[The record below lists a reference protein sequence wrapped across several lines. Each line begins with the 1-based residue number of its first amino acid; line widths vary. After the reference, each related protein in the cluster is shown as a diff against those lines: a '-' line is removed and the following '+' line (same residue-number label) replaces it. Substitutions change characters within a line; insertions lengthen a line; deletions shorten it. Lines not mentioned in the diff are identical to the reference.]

1 MIEDMMSPQVPED
14 FTPPDVTDEAK
25 TRAVLTT
32 EHDADAICVGAI
44 VWGSGMIEA
53 LWLGGYAS
61 IDDFLRAE
69 MVRYLFDHHSRGN
82 KLVVHTKG
90 LQEPLNHVMRAAK
103 RGGLTSAGKPMKG
116 FQLMQPLAGARRE
129 KQLVIN
135 PVDWVYGGLQAARE
149 VARAGLPE
157 VARLRDHFLDL
168 RDDHP
173 DWYVVA
179 RSWAEEAVA

>member
-1 MIEDMMSPQVPED
+1 MPPQVPED
-14 FTPPDVTDEAK
+14 FTPPDVADETKA
-25 TRAVLTT
+25 RAILTT
-32 EHDADAICVGAI
+32 EHDGDAICVGAI
-44 VWGSGMIEA
+44 VWGSGRKDA

-61 IDDFLRAE
+61 VDDFLRAE
-69 MVRYLFDHHSRGN
+69 MVQHLIDHHARGS

-90 LQEPLNHVMRAAK
+90 LQAPLNHTIQAAK

-116 FQLMQPLAGARRE
+116 FHLMKPLAEARRE
-129 KQLVIN
+129 KQLVVN

-173 DWYVVA
+173 DWHVVV
-179 RSWAEEAVA
+179 RSWEEEPVA